1 MSVAAERNIW
11 IPSRVPKSLQ
21 CSECNRI
28 ASFVTYHL
36 SEQYEYHCANCGATK
51 MLTLSQINAIESN
64 RLRKVPLAVPPVI
77 SDIRASL
84 KR

>member
-28 ASFVTYHL
+28 CNYVAYHQP
-36 SEQYEYHCANCGATK
+36 EQYEYRCGTCGATK
-51 MLTLSQINAIESN
+51 MLTLSQINAMESN
-64 RLRKVPLAVPPVI
+64 RLRRVPVALPPVI
-77 SDIRASL
+77 SDIRANF